1 MKIDFE
7 LLDRLEAA
15 GASAKVVIEMLKMH
29 CAADDA
35 KKSAKRLR
43 DAERIGAK
51 RAATKR
57 DKAATVSYIER
68 QSATSS
74 DKPNVASDPF
84 NDFMK
89 AYPKRD
95 GANPKAP
102 ARKTFL
108 VHLKSGIEAKDMI
121 EGAKRYSDEARRKGE
136 YGTPFVPQAVK
147 WLNQKRWIDYEPEMD
162 LPPAGFHAEPDSDEL
177 VAWEEYRMATE
188 GKSWPRDKLGGWT
201 FPTQWPPGYVPPAE
215 QESEPNTTH

>member
-15 GASAKVVIEMLKMH
+15 GATAKVVIEMLKMQ
-29 CAADDA
+29 CEAYNT

-51 RAATKR
+51 RAATKS
-57 DKAATVSYIER
+57 DKVTTVSDIER
-68 QSATSS
+68 QTATSS
-74 DKPNVASDPF
+74 DKANVATDPF
-84 NDFMK
+84 DDFMK

-95 GANPKAP
+95 GANPKTP
-102 ARKTFL
+102 ARKAYL
-108 VHLKSGIEAKDMI
+108 VALKSGTEATDI
-121 EGAKRYSDEARRKGE
+121 NDGARRYCDEARRKSE

-147 WLNQKRWIDYEPEMD
+147 WINQKRWLDYGLEPEI
-162 LPPAGFHAEPDSDEL
+162 PATGFHAEPDSDEL

-201 FPTQWPPGYVPPAE
+201 FPTQWPPGYAAPAE
-215 QESEPNTTH
+215 QNPQPVAAE